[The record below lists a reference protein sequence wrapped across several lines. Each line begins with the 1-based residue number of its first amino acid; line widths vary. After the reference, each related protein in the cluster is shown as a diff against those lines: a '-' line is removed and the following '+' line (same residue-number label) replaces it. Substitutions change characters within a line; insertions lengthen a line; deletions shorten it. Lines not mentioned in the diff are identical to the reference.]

1 MRSKISTSEVVSHDS
16 MWKRITFID
25 WDSVGYSITRID
37 DHTSGSTGGV
47 EGENSLDRYI
57 ELWNTES
64 LEED

>member
-1 MRSKISTSEVVSHDS
+1 